1 MYCLFFSIQ
10 TGVIDLINRHGKDT
24 TMSILNKILGVKS
37 QEQSKNTKSTDLII
51 PSKPLFVHPDIE
63 GLLWIA
69 DGPKKNYIHKPTYST
84 YEIEGVRFSV
94 RFGHDVEPSLISIRE
109 PITVVGDQLTNIE
122 RPPYYPTYSQLT
134 PQQKGLYWKLLEN
147 PYNPNIDIG
156 FVFILYYGLERHLL
170 EGDFERAYQVILKLR
185 DAHQN
190 KSFQSYSACAL
201 ILTSLFRKR
210 PDLAACFLESLD
222 KEYELNFPNNML
234 LLCKYGLDM
243 PLNSQDIMRIAKS
256 FEFEN
261 TNYIKKYPDI
271 FSIHLREEI
280 HRETGLDT
288 IDIKQY
294 LSPVEW
300 RKLRKQSVPMYANV
314 SIQDKTI
321 EMPIMS
327 DCFKLKRIIYNL
339 LEQAHNETKKEL
351 SSLRKEGVTPSV
363 QSAVPTKV
371 KTPLVFDAKQEKALL
386 NDASKSQ
393 RVTEKHFAYIALQ
406 DFYYKYRDCGE
417 EYLQKCMQ
425 ICEKDIALLPQLQRE
440 HLNEEEK
447 RILAFSSVFSK
458 QEVASR
464 LRKIVPFSGNI
475 PAFFRLAVIYE
486 KKKEIAS
493 AIAICKS
500 AIEYY
505 KSIGMDTS
513 AEEFI
518 ERRKKLSDK
527 M

>member
-1 MYCLFFSIQ
+1 
-10 TGVIDLINRHGKDT
+10 
-24 TMSILNKILGVKS
+24 MSIFNKLLGVKS
-37 QEQSKNTKSTDLII
+37 QEISKDTKSTDLII
-51 PSKPLFVHPDIE
+51 PSKPLYIHPDIQ

-69 DGPKKNYIHKPTYST
+69 DGPKKNYIHKPAYST
-84 YEIEGVRFSV
+84 YEIEGIRFSV
-94 RFGHDVEPSLISIRE
+94 RFNVDVEPSLISIRE
-109 PITVVGDQLTNIE
+109 PITVVGDNYANIE

-134 PQQKGLYWKLLEN
+134 PQQRGLYWKLLEN

-170 EGDFERAYQVILKLR
+170 EGDYERAFQVVLKLR
-185 DAHQN
+185 DIHQN

-201 ILTSLFRKR
+201 ILTSMFRKR
-210 PDLAACFLESLD
+210 PDLAAGFLQSLD

-243 PLNSQDIMRIAKS
+243 PLFPQDIMRVAKS

-261 TNYIKKYPDI
+261 NNYIKKYPDL
-271 FSIHLREEI
+271 F
-280 HRETGLDT
+280 
-288 IDIKQY
+288 KAY
-294 LSPVEW
+294 LSEVMRREIGSEAIKIKHYLTPVEW
-300 RKLRKQSVPMYANV
+300 RKLKKQSVPMYANI

-321 EMPIMS
+321 EIPIIS

-339 LEQAHNETKKEL
+339 LEQAHNETKREL
-351 SSLRKEGVTPSV
+351 SSLRKEGITPSV
-363 QSAVPTKV
+363 QSSEPAKV
-371 KTPLVFDAKQEKALL
+371 KKTLTFDAKQEKELL
-386 NDASKSQ
+386 NDASKKQ
-393 RVTEKHFAYIALQ
+393 QVIEKHFAYIALQ

-417 EYLQKCMQ
+417 EYLQKCIQ

-440 HLNEEEK
+440 HLHDEEK
-447 RILAFSSVFSK
+447 HILALSSIYNK
-458 QEVASR
+458 QEIATR
-464 LRKIVPFSGNI
+464 LRKIEPFNGNI

-493 AIAICKS
+493 AIAICTT

-505 KSIGMDTS
+505 NNIGMNTS

>member
-1 MYCLFFSIQ
+1 
-10 TGVIDLINRHGKDT
+10 
-24 TMSILNKILGVKS
+24 MSIFSKLLGVKS
-37 QEQSKNTKSTDLII
+37 QELSNDKKPTELII
-51 PSKPLFVHPDIE
+51 PSKPLFVHPDIQ

-69 DGPKKNYIHKPTYST
+69 DGPKKNYTHKPTYST
-84 YEIEGVRFSV
+84 FEIEGLRFSV
-94 RFGHDVEPSLISIRE
+94 RFGLDIEPSLISIRE
-109 PITVVGDQLTNIE
+109 PIAVLGDKQNNIE

-134 PQQKGLYWKLLEN
+134 PQQRGLYWKLLEN

-170 EGDFERAYQVILKLR
+170 EGDFERAFQVILKLR
-185 DAHQN
+185 DVHQN
-190 KSFQSYSACAL
+190 KSFQNYSACAL

-210 PDLAACFLESLD
+210 PDLAACFLQSLD

-243 PLNSQDIMRIAKS
+243 PLIPQDIMRIAKS

-261 TNYIKKYPDI
+261 SNYIKKYPDV
-271 FSIHLREEI
+271 FRVHLSEVML
-280 HRETGLDT
+280 RETGLDT
-288 IDIKQY
+288 VDIKQY
-294 LSPVEW
+294 LTNVEW
-300 RKLRKQSVPMYANV
+300 RKLKKQSVPMYANV

-321 EMPIMS
+321 EIPIIS
-327 DCFKLKRIIYNL
+327 DCFKLKRIIYNF
-339 LEQAHNETKKEL
+339 LEQAHNDTKREL

-363 QSAVPTKV
+363 QSAESAKV
-371 KTPLVFDAKQEKALL
+371 KKPLTFDAKQEKELL
-386 NDASKSQ
+386 NDASKNQ

-417 EYLQKCMQ
+417 VYLQKCIQ
-425 ICEKDIALLPQLQRE
+425 FCEKDIALLPQLQRE
-440 HLNEEEK
+440 HLNEEEQH
-447 RILAFSSVFSK
+447 ILAISSVYSK
-458 QEVASR
+458 QEIATR
-464 LRKIVPFSGNI
+464 LRQIEPFTGNI
-475 PAFFRLAVIYE
+475 PAFFRLAVIFE
-486 KKKEIAS
+486 KKKEFAS
-493 AIAICKS
+493 AIAICTT

-505 KSIGMDTS
+505 SNIGMEAS